1 MENQLL
7 TIKEAK
13 DQISKNIMLIC
24 KYQRLGIYLGKL
36 VQRMNES
43 LDSDDKE
50 DVEMRLLMIEDV
62 KERLTDLQSE
72 LTTKDQDLMIR
83 YRFYIID
90 GEGGNKVS
98 IEKK

>member
-1 MENQLL
+1 MKNQLL

-24 KYQRLGIYLGKL
+24 NYQRLNIYLGKL
-36 VQRMNES
+36 FQRMNEA
-43 LDSDDKE
+43 LDICDKE
-50 DVEMRLLMIEDV
+50 DAEMRRLMIEDV